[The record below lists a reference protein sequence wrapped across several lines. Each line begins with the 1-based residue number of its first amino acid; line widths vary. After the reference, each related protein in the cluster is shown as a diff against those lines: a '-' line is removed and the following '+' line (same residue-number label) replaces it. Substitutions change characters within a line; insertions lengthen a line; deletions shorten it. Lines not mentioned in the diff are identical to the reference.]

1 MFIFLTEDFQILPYS
16 HAKIQ
21 PLTEYLVTQMI
32 CLFQLAFTLCDS
44 GPTSLRLITD
54 HDVNVPTILGLL
66 VLTDANVP
74 TSLRF

>member
-1 MFIFLTEDFQILPYS
+1 
-16 HAKIQ
+16 
-21 PLTEYLVTQMI
+21 MI

-66 VLTDANVP
+66 DVLTDANVP

>member
-1 MFIFLTEDFQILPYS
+1 
-16 HAKIQ
+16 
-21 PLTEYLVTQMI
+21 MI
-32 CLFQLAFTLCDS
+32 CLFQLVFTLCDS
-44 GPTSLRLITD
+44 GPTRLRLLTD

>member
-1 MFIFLTEDFQILPYS
+1 
-16 HAKIQ
+16 
-21 PLTEYLVTQMI
+21 MI
-32 CLFQLAFTLCDS
+32 CLFQLVFTLCDS
-44 GPTSLRLITD
+44 GPTSLRLLTD